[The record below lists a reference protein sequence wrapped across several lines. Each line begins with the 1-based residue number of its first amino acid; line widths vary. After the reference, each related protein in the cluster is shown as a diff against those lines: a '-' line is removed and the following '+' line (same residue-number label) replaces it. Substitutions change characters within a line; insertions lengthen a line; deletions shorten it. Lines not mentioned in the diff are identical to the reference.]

1 MKSSPNS
8 PVAARPA
15 HIAGATDASL
25 ARGFSFYGVSVE
37 YGLHCVLWLAGSDV
51 ERASS
56 RDLADLQ
63 GVPAATTAKIM
74 PKLEKAGIVDSR
86 DGIAGGYS
94 LSRLPQDIT
103 VLDVVDAIEGGKRLF
118 DCREV
123 RRGCPLFAGKPPAW
137 ATDGVCGIH
146 AVMLR
151 AENRM
156 RADLARTSVA
166 DLAAGVRQPPKFEAQ
181 VASWLRDRGTSRNA
195 ARIAAVKQTRG
206 MPRES

>member
-1 MKSSPNS
+1 MKSSPNI
-8 PVAARPA
+8 PVAARLA
-15 HIAGATDASL
+15 LTEGATDTSP
-25 ARGFSFYGVSVE
+25 ARGHSFYGVSVE
-37 YGLHCVLWLAGSDV
+37 YGLHCVLWLAGNDV

-86 DGIAGGYS
+86 DGISGGYA
-94 LSRLPQDIT
+94 LARLPEDIT
-103 VLDVVDAIEGGKRLF
+103 VLDVVVAIESGKRLF

-123 RRGCPLFAGKPPAW
+123 RRGCPLFAGEPPAW
-137 ATDGVCGIH
+137 AANGVCGIH

-156 RADLARTSVA
+156 RAELARTTLA
-166 DLAAGVRQPPKFEAQ
+166 DLAAGVRQPPKFEAL
-181 VASWLRDRGTSRNA
+181 VSSWLTDRGTSRNA

-206 MPRES
+206 TPRGP